1 MTELAME
8 PEQDS
13 ITARALNRAEL
24 YLCLGHAFMP
34 PMQAGSSQALAR
46 DLAADLD
53 ELLPGSGAGPELREA
68 MAAVA
73 DDQALLRSY
82 SRLFLAPPYP
92 VPLNAGLYIDRSMMG
107 PSVVEMER
115 FYQRHGL
122 ARDAG
127 FRDTPDHLALQ
138 LQFLALLLGSAAQA
152 AEESEVRYFLEEAR
166 DFLNRFLRPWH
177 NDWAR
182 RLDQECQAA
191 AGCRPYAV
199 LGRLVREGLD
209 ADARWLQSVVPAPT
223 REMANAEP
231 TIVPQA
237 PDGGPAE
244 QSVCARCGKPFVP
257 AGELQGMIH
266 ALQQQGLDASH
277 LAVCP
282 ECRTAAMGL
291 NPTSPT
297 FKGIRQGRDTE

>member
-1 MTELAME
+1 MTEVAMK

-34 PMQAGSSQALAR
+34 PMQAGSCQALAR

-53 ELLPGSGAGPELREA
+53 ELLPDIGAGLELAEA
-68 MAAVA
+68 IAAVA
-73 DDQALLRSY
+73 DDKSLLRSY
-82 SRLFLAPPYP
+82 SRLFLVPPYP
-92 VPLNAGLYIDRSMMG
+92 APLNAGLYIDQTIMG

-127 FRDTPDHLALQ
+127 FRDMPDHLALQ

-152 AEESEVRYFLEEAR
+152 AEASETLYFLEEAR
-166 DFLNRFLRPWH
+166 DFLNRFLRPWP
-177 NDWAR
+177 NAWVR
-182 RLDQECQAA
+182 RLEQECQAA
-191 AGCRPYAV
+191 AECRPYAL
-199 LGRLVREGLD
+199 LGRLVRDGLD

-223 REMANAEP
+223 PEMEKAEL
-231 TIVPQA
+231 TIVPRA
-237 PDGGPAE
+237 PDAAPAK
-244 QSVCARCGKPFVP
+244 QSVCARCSKPFVP
-257 AGELQGMIH
+257 AGELIDMIH
-266 ALQQQGLDASH
+266 TLQRQGLDASH
-277 LAVCP
+277 LSVCP
-282 ECRTAAMGL
+282 GCRTAAMGL

-297 FKGIRQGRDTE
+297 FKEIRPGRDTE